1 MNKLYLI
8 LVSIRCTYLT
18 TFSFIVVL
26 FPCFSISQTPGY
38 FKDLFMDGGCYLTS
52 KTSLP
57 SSNYLNLTMEFMATS
72 DSVLQRDI
80 ILGNFNDAN
89 GALLYPDGEPRF
101 KCIYTNGGSATKHGR
116 SLGTEGR
123 ERIKQFFYSG
133 GSYTGS
139 CAGAF
144 IVSHHYLPY
153 SSSQS
158 FNPSYYHL
166 WPARTR
172 STGLNDTTT
181 GHFIPSGSPL
191 LQYSSF
197 GNDFYIDDIY
207 HNGGGYIR
215 DTIPIGTEI
224 LLTYDFPG
232 WLMHN
237 KVSSWAY
244 KVNDT
249 TGRLVVII
257 SHPEGKVSGEGLDLM
272 AGILQYALEGV
283 GDTYIKHELFNNI
296 PVIMN
301 KSTEDSIP
309 EFTKIGD
316 KQYHHFLVQIPSSVD
331 TFHIKLD
338 GESLYDFNLYLN
350 YNDFAFIDQ
359 NTQMDISLG
368 SSKEFSII
376 NPLAGDYYIG
386 VECATTVL
394 GYAQNGYIGQT
405 SILNGASYSIN
416 ARWSSNTG
424 ISDYNLNNC
433 RRLIKIVDALGREIT
448 DVHNHKDQVLFYI
461 YNDSTVEKI
470 IKSSTP

>member
-1 MNKLYLI
+1 
-8 LVSIRCTYLT
+8 
-18 TFSFIVVL
+18 
-26 FPCFSISQTPGY
+26 
-38 FKDLFMDGGCYLTS
+38 MDGGCYLSS

-57 SSNYLNLTMEFMATS
+57 ASNYLNLTMEFMATS
-72 DSVLQRDI
+72 DSVLQRKI
-80 ILGNFNDAN
+80 IVGDSSDSN

-101 KCIYTNGGSATKHGR
+101 KCIYTNGGTATNHGR
-116 SLGTEGR
+116 SLGLEGR
-123 ERIKQFFYSG
+123 ERIKHFFYSG

-158 FNPSYYHL
+158 LNTYYYHL

-172 STGLNDTTT
+172 STGLSDTTT

-197 GNDFYIDDIY
+197 GNDLYIDDIY

-244 KVNDT
+244 KENDS
-249 TGRLVVII
+249 TGRLVVVM
-257 SHPEGKVSGEGLDLM
+257 SHPENKITGEGLELM
-272 AGILQYALEGV
+272 AAIFQYALEGV
-283 GDTYIKHELFNNI
+283 GKTQAKGELYNNI
-296 PVIMN
+296 PVVMN
-301 KSTEDSIP
+301 KSTEDSVP
-309 EFTKIGD
+309 ALTKIGD
-316 KQYHHFLVQIPSSVD
+316 KQYHHFLVQIPSLVD
-331 TFHIKLD
+331 TLYIELD
-338 GESLYDFNLYLN
+338 GNPLYDFNLYLN
-350 YNDFAFIDQ
+350 YDDFAFIDQ
-359 NTQMDISLG
+359 NTHMDISLG
-368 SSKEFSII
+368 SSKEFIII
-376 NPLAGDYYIG
+376 NPLAGDYYVG

-405 SILNGASYSIN
+405 SVLNGASYSIN
-416 ARWSSNTG
+416 ARWSSNTSV
-424 ISDYNLNNC
+424 SDYNSNNY

-448 DVHNHKDQVLFYI
+448 EHHKGQVVFYI
-461 YNDSTVEKI
+461 YNDSTVEKR
-470 IKSSTP
+470 IKLSTR